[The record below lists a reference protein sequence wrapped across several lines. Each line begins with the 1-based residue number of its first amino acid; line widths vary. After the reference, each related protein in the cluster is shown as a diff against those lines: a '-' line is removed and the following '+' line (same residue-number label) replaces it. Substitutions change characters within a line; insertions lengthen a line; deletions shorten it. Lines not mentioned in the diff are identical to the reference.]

1 MVWSVS
7 IVTKLLNTKCSSSH
21 KSNTVLLVHA
31 AVNDKGVLERIRPL
45 PIRLSPGIW
54 FNLCKKGGRTKY
66 CPDGDTCTN
75 AHSRAEQDAW
85 NAQLVDPEGDWK
97 ISELFK
103 MTLHAITV
111 TIIYL

>member
-1 MVWSVS
+1 M
-7 IVTKLLNTKCSSSH
+7 
-21 KSNTVLLVHA
+21 HA

-54 FNLCKKGGRTKY
+54 FNLCKKGGRAKY

-97 ISELFK
+97 ISELFQ
-103 MTLHAITV
+103 MTLHANSYHNLLYSLCKTAAF
-111 TIIYL
+111 LWSGL